1 MGGCS
6 GGLVRWEGVQG
17 GCSGGGVQVGGL
29 FRWRDCSGG
38 GCSGRGGGRRVFSE
52 TKIKWKKNPF
62 LCDFFFVIKSIIMD
76 SKRIIMHFVLA
87 TKMDLN
93 PFLVQLC
100 CMNLTTES
108 IIFTTF

>member
-1 MGGCS
+1 MDFSVYNWVGEGGRFRWGGGVQLGGCS
-6 GGLVRWEGVQG
+6 GGLFRWEGVQG

-29 FRWRDCSGG
+29 FRWGDCSGE
-38 GCSGRGGGRRVFSE
+38 GCSGRGGGTRVFSE

-87 TKMDLN
+87 TKW
-93 PFLVQLC
+93 
-100 CMNLTTES
+100 
-108 IIFTTF
+108 I